1 MSDTSQGPGWWQASD
16 GKWYPPE
23 QAPGAAPGT
32 PPAGDPGA
40 YGTPAP
46 GYGTPP
52 PYGAPPAYGAPAGGA
67 APVSATDAFSYG
79 WAKFQQHVGP
89 LLIAMLVYIVGAI
102 IVSGIAYA
110 ILSEAGF
117 IGRVLIQIV
126 QYLVFALIQM
136 AIIRGSLLIVDGRP
150 LELKDM
156 FATDQLGQYILAAI
170 LVSIATGIGIIL
182 CVIPGLIISFFAAYF
197 GYFLLDKKMEAVD
210 AIKASFSFV
219 QANLGTLVVFF
230 LLSLV
235 AYFVGAILCGLG
247 LLVAIPVVIIGQAFL
262 YRRLTGGA
270 VSA

>member
-23 QAPGAAPGT
+23 QAPGATPAT

-40 YGTPAP
+40 YGTP

-52 PYGAPPAYGAPAGGA
+52 PYGAPPAYGAPVGG

-89 LLIAMLVYIVGAI
+89 LLIAMLIYLVGAA
-102 IVSGIAYA
+102 VVGFIALA
-110 ILSEAGF
+110 IFSKAGF
-117 IGRVLIQIV
+117 IGQVLFQIV
-126 QYLVFALIQM
+126 YWILIALVQM

-156 FATDQLGQYILAAI
+156 FATDQLAQYILAAVI
-170 LVSIATGIGIIL
+170 VGIATAIGTIL
-182 CVIPGLIISFFAAYF
+182 CVIPGLIVAFFAAYY
-197 GYFLLDKKMEAVD
+197 GYFVLDKKQDAVES
-210 AIKASFSFV
+210 IKSSFTFV
-219 QANLGTLVVFF
+219 QANLGTLFVFF

-235 AYFVGAILCGLG
+235 AYLVGAIICGLG

>member
-23 QAPGAAPGT
+23 QAPGATPGT
-32 PPAGDPGA
+32 PPSDPSAYGAPPA
-40 YGTPAP
+40 YGT
-46 GYGTPP
+46 
-52 PYGAPPAYGAPAGGA
+52 PPAYGAPAGGPPQGA
-67 APVSATDAFSYG
+67 SATDAFGYG

-89 LLIAMLVYIVGAI
+89 LLIAMVVYLVGAAI
-102 IVSGIAYA
+102 IGGISYT
-110 ILSEAGF
+110 ILGKAGF
-117 IGRVLIQIV
+117 IGSVLFQIIYWV
-126 QYLVFALIQM
+126 IIALIQM
-136 AIIRGSLLIVDGRP
+136 AIIRGSLFIVDGRP

-156 FATDQLGQYILAAI
+156 FATDQLGQYILAAV
-170 LVSIATGIGIIL
+170 LVAIATGIGIIL
-182 CVIPGLIISFFAAYF
+182 CVIPGLIVAFFAAYY
-197 GYFLLDKKMEAVD
+197 GYFVLDKKMEAVD

-219 QANLGTLVVFF
+219 QANVGTLIVFY

-235 AYFVGAILCGLG
+235 AYFVGAALCGIG